1 MLFKKKEVTIYIHGF
16 GLQRQ
21 DEVTDLQACLKQA
34 KINVI
39 SFDLYDEHKDEDW
52 YHWVATAEQKI
63 KDYLKKGY
71 RVNVIGFSMGGVIA
85 SFLASYLKVHKL
97 VLLAP
102 AFEFFDFEAGSRF
115 VNHFLHLNQEE
126 KDEYL
131 KKRML
136 DYQYFISFQE
146 LVKRLKVSI
155 KKVSCPLLI
164 LQGTEDEYVP
174 NKASLYAYE
183 SCQSKEKYC
192 YFLPKAM
199 HELHRYE
206 DSAKANVLI
215 KLFLKDKF
223 QNKKV

>member
-1 MLFKKKEVTIYIHGF
+1 MLFKKREVTIYIHGF

-21 DEVTDLQACLKQA
+21 DEVTDLQAYLKQA
-34 KINVI
+34 RIKVI
-39 SFDLYDEHKDEDW
+39 SFDLYDEHNDENW
-52 YHWVATAEQKI
+52 YRWVATAEQKI

-102 AFEFFDFEAGSRF
+102 AFEFLDFESGSRF
-115 VNHFLHLNQEE
+115 VNNFLHLNQEE

-183 SCQSKEKYC
+183 NCQSKEKYC
-192 YFLPKAM
+192 YYLPKAM

-206 DSAKANVLI
+206 DSEKANVLI
-215 KLFLKDKF
+215 KLFLKDKL
-223 QNKKV
+223 